1 MRVECRPRKRN
12 HVNHEVRIQH
22 RRETNK
28 IPRMMVKRDVRM
40 VAAQNRNEDNPPR
53 REWSESPRQTQA
65 YDIAGALLALETFKI
80 TLDHGS

>member
-1 MRVECRPRKRN
+1 MALKQMRTPNNENVEG
-12 HVNHEVRIQH
+12 
-22 RRETNK
+22 

-53 REWSESPRQTQA
+53 REWSEGPRHTKG

>member
-1 MRVECRPRKRN
+1 MALKQMRTPNNEKVEG
-12 HVNHEVRIQH
+12 
-22 RRETNK
+22 
-28 IPRMMVKRDVRM
+28 IPTMMVKRDVRM